1 MRSKLCHKERIKQ
14 KHNLCDT
21 FLSFCWGFKHLARMY
36 AYFLELRSRTRDIAR
51 LETNGVGKREVI
63 KFEQNKVYK
72 IYYNRVGSRQ
82 SSGIYSIKMWQWGW
96 GLELVAAKACR
107 WLGGTT
113 QIGSVVHLNF
123 N

>member
-1 MRSKLCHKERIKQ
+1 
-14 KHNLCDT
+14 
-21 FLSFCWGFKHLARMY
+21 MY

-82 SSGIYSIKMWQWGW
+82 FSGTYSIKMWQWGW

-123 N
+123 I